1 MKKIVKVLALFPE
14 KLKNGIDFFHG
25 FFYNVEKIC
34 ILCILLREV
43 GNGMRLRNQPLG
55 NKHLIGARVEA
66 ARKAQGMKQKALL
79 AQLQVRGC
87 DITRSALAK
96 IEVGQ
101 RHIYPDELK
110 ALKEIFGISYDELF
124 V

>member
-1 MKKIVKVLALFPE
+1 MNFLYE
-14 KLKNGIDFFHG
+14 KLLGQQI
-25 FFYNVEKIC
+25 
-34 ILCILLREV
+34 
-43 GNGMRLRNQPLG
+43 RNIRMSKKLSQEQLS
-55 NKHLIGARVEA
+55 
-66 ARKAQGMKQKALL
+66 

-110 ALKEIFGISYDELF
+110 AFKEIFGISYDELF

>member
-1 MKKIVKVLALFPE
+1 MNAGYEKAMGQKIR
-14 KLKNGIDFFHG
+14 
-25 FFYNVEKIC
+25 KI
-34 ILCILLREV
+34 R
-43 GNGMRLRNQPLG
+43 MNQNLSQEQ
-55 NKHLIGARVEA
+55 LS
-66 ARKAQGMKQKALL
+66 

>member
-1 MKKIVKVLALFPE
+1 MNAGYEKAMGQKIR
-14 KLKNGIDFFHG
+14 
-25 FFYNVEKIC
+25 KIRMDQN
-34 ILCILLREV
+34 LSQEQLS
-43 GNGMRLRNQPLG
+43 
-55 NKHLIGARVEA
+55 
-66 ARKAQGMKQKALL
+66 

-110 ALKEIFGISYDELF
+110 AFKEIFGISYDELF

>member
-1 MKKIVKVLALFPE
+1 MNIE
-14 KLKNGIDFFHG
+14 
-25 FFYNVEKIC
+25 YEKILGQN
-34 ILCILLREV
+34 IR
-43 GNGMRLRNQPLG
+43 RLR
-55 NKHLIGARVEA
+55 
-66 ARKAQGMKQKALL
+66 MQKKLSQERL
-79 AQLQVRGC
+79 SAQLQVRGC

-110 ALKEIFGISYDELF
+110 LLRELLGVSYDELF

>member
-1 MKKIVKVLALFPE
+1 MNIEYE
-14 KLKNGIDFFHG
+14 KLLGQNI
-25 FFYNVEKIC
+25 
-34 ILCILLREV
+34 R
-43 GNGMRLRNQPLG
+43 RLRM
-55 NKHLIGARVEA
+55 
-66 ARKAQGMKQKALL
+66 RKKFSQDRLS

-87 DITRSALAK
+87 DVTRSALAK

-110 ALKEIFGISYDELF
+110 LLHEILGVPYDELF